1 MRLLAF
7 CEARSDVRLASA
19 LIDRVLR
26 SHEGA
31 DLDVDGAHL
40 GLLVERE
47 HGVSATRW
55 HGLQHNAAARSAD
68 AHVQHSNRTPCI
80 AMGSVE

>member
-40 GLLVERE
+40 GLLV
-47 HGVSATRW
+47 TRT
-55 HGLQHNAAARSAD
+55 R
-68 AHVQHSNRTPCI
+68 C
-80 AMGSVE
+80 